1 MTPIIQTARLVLRAH
16 ELSDFDAYCALW
28 GDPELVRFIGGNTF
42 SREACWS
49 RFLRHAGH
57 WQHMGF
63 GYFAIEERGSGRFVG
78 EAGFHDMRRDITP
91 SLEGTLEAG
100 WVLTR
105 EVQGR
110 GYATEATEALV
121 AWADDAFPG
130 RRMTAI
136 IEPANTA
143 SIRIAERLGFE
154 VSGQGTYHGTPLT
167 MFERR
172 R

>member
-1 MTPIIQTARLVLRAH
+1 MTPVIQTSRLVLRAH
-16 ELSDFDAYCALW
+16 ELRDFDAYCALW
-28 GDPELVRFIGGNTF
+28 ADPELVRFIGGKIF